1 MFTRFFLFYKYH
13 KLIAINLSK
22 QQQQLYAD
30 PKVTQQ
36 TNFTGNRSRA
46 EGTAIKN
53 EKKQF

>member
-1 MFTRFFLFYKYH
+1 MFTRLFLFYKYH

-22 QQQQLYAD
+22 QQQLYAD

-46 EGTAIKN
+46 EGTAMKN

>member
-13 KLIAINLSK
+13 KLIAINLSE
-22 QQQQLYAD
+22 QQQLYAD

>member
-22 QQQQLYAD
+22 QQQLSAD
-30 PKVTQQ
+30 PKVTHP

-53 EKKQF
+53 EKQQF